1 MSSKHGSSREVRERA
16 APEADAKGGKAR
28 LADAERGLAVL
39 LALLQDLR
47 AWDSFE
53 KGSERLL
60 RDLAGAL
67 GLKAGVLWLP
77 QGDELVA
84 RAVWSGAS
92 IERSA
97 LDSAL
102 RPLRFARGVGAP
114 GAAWLQR
121 EPIQQAI
128 SLADGRPAQHDSVL
142 GGLHASVALPALTAR
157 EVLGVL
163 EFYSASPVELSE
175 RLGQV
180 LNAVGYEL
188 GSFFARR
195 RGELSVSPL
204 TARELEVLAQ
214 LAQGLTGREIAERLA
229 ISRAT
234 VKTHREHISAKLG
247 VSDRTSAVAYALR
260 GGLIE

>member
-1 MSSKHGSSREVRERA
+1 
-16 APEADAKGGKAR
+16 
-28 LADAERGLAVL
+28 
-39 LALLQDLR
+39 LR